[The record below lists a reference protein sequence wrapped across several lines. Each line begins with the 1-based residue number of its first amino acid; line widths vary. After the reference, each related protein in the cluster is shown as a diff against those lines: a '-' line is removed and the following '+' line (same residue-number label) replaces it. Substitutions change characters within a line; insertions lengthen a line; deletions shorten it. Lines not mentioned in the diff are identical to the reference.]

1 MKIVEEGDS
10 TNKLVHAMGIN
21 IIKKLL
27 DLIRTKVYYIST
39 AGVTFI
45 VKREGV

>member
-10 TNKLVHAMGIN
+10 ANKLVPAMGIN

-27 DLIRTKVYYIST
+27 DLIWTKV
-39 AGVTFI
+39 
-45 VKREGV
+45 